1 MTSERGR
8 RTPWGGA
15 WALVACAVVLAVAV
29 AAALLATGVATR
41 ARGVLFPAP
50 TAAAT
55 APAWLAPPSSVPT
68 LDGAAALSAAAAQ
81 PAPGVL
87 AKELEDRLK
96 AAGDTVS
103 ATVLDGLTGQT
114 LYSRSG
120 TEGHVPASNLKL
132 LTAAAVLTTLG
143 PDATLTTKAVRGADA
158 GTVVLV
164 GGGDVMLG
172 SGASQPGAVMGRAGM
187 ATLAERTAAAL
198 LQGAAPSAHDA
209 GGPPRASA
217 PPAAALP
224 STVRVRLDDTLF
236 TGPSLNPAWDPE
248 DVAAGEMAPLYA
260 LSLNAGR
267 SAPGA
272 GGPRPQDSAMDAA
285 TAFRAELAKD
295 LAASG
300 VKVADGIERGAAPAA
315 APQLAAVESAPIADQ
330 LGYALRESDNYAA
343 EALGRL
349 ASHAA
354 GGPASN
360 DGAVAALKAAATR
373 VLDSADGFQLSD
385 ACGLAIADRAAP
397 AALAGLV
404 RAMALGPDPRLRA
417 ALAGL
422 PVAGLD
428 GTLAG
433 RFGGAAAAGAGVVRA
448 KTGTLNTVAALSGY
462 AVDADG
468 RLLVFSVLANGL
480 DPARRQPVLAAIDN
494 AVAAL
499 AGCGCRG

>member
-1 MTSERGR
+1 
-8 RTPWGGA
+8 
-15 WALVACAVVLAVAV
+15 
-29 AAALLATGVATR
+29 
-41 ARGVLFPAP
+41 
-50 TAAAT
+50 
-55 APAWLAPPSSVPT
+55 
-68 LDGAAALSAAAAQ
+68 
-81 PAPGVL
+81 
-87 AKELEDRLK
+87 
-96 AAGDTVS
+96 
-103 ATVLDGLTGQT
+103 
-114 LYSRSG
+114 
-120 TEGHVPASNLKL
+120 
-132 LTAAAVLTTLG
+132 
-143 PDATLTTKAVRGADA
+143 
-158 GTVVLV
+158 
-164 GGGDVMLG
+164 
-172 SGASQPGAVMGRAGM
+172 M

-198 LQGAAPSAHDA
+198 LQGAAPSVHDA

-217 PPAAALP
+217 SPAAPLP
-224 STVRVRLDDTLF
+224 ATVTVRLDDTLF
-236 TGPSLNPAWDPE
+236 TGPSLNPAWDSE

-260 LSLNAGR
+260 LALNAGR

-300 VKVADGIERGAAPAA
+300 VKVADGIERGAAPAGA
-315 APQLAAVESAPIADQ
+315 SQLAAVESAPIADQ

-373 VLDSADGFQLSD
+373 VLGSADGFQLSD

-417 ALAGL
+417 ALDGL

-433 RFGGAAAAGAGVVRA
+433 RFGGAAAGGAGVVRA

-480 DPARRQPVLAAIDN
+480 DPAKRQPVLAAIDN